1 MDMCEIFFVIG
12 AYRGNELLS
21 WALTKYNG
29 SVGSVF
35 TKSEARGLGLGT
47 ITNLHVVS
55 KLFEE
60 QERSFCFVA
69 HDNIAS
75 IKMLEKLGYRRVFDV
90 DWLIFTSN

>member
-1 MDMCEIFFVIG
+1 MYAPLFITG
-12 AYRGNELLS
+12 AYRNNELLS
-21 WALTKYNG
+21 WALTKCDG

-35 TKSEARGLGLGT
+35 TEAEARGLGLGT
-47 ITNLHVVS
+47 LTNLHLAS
-55 KLFEE
+55 KLFEK

-75 IKMLEKLGYRRVFDV
+75 IKMLKKLGYDRVFDA